1 MNRTQEA
8 VIEVRTWEEP
18 LGEQELSRVETLLPD
33 WIRQQRWYRAKART
47 VAGVHVQDSV
57 PAKCP
62 GSFTMVVRIEY
73 QDGEADTYLLPLA
86 MVERSA
92 DVAATD
98 VLAQVR
104 HQSGAERVLVN
115 ALAQA
120 DFRMSLLDAIAC
132 DDVFEGVNGLLVSRR
147 TNAFDR
153 QCGQAVPEL
162 PSKVSR
168 AEQSNSSII
177 FGDQYILKV
186 FRKLEEGIN
195 PDIEIGLF
203 LTDQSFASTPQV
215 LGTIEYVRKHSESAE
230 PPVPMYA
237 AILQKFVANQGD
249 AWKFTLE
256 ALTGFF
262 ERALPN
268 GDAPALPSTHPF
280 ELMKQQLPP
289 VARQT
294 IGDYL
299 ESAKLLGTRTAQMHA
314 ALSSSETN
322 PDFAPQSFNRESFAS
337 LRNEMVHEADRAF
350 GLLREKQAS
359 LKGEAALS
367 AQRLLAA
374 EADVRSRFD
383 SLRDRDLSA
392 VVIRHHGD
400 YHLGQVLYTGND
412 FVIIDFEGEPA
423 RPLSQRRQRAFA
435 MRDVAGM
442 VRSFSYAG
450 FAALFGQVP
459 GVKTDETNHQ
469 RVENWAAF
477 WGAWVSAQY
486 LQAYFSEADG
496 KPFVSTSESE
506 RKFLF
511 DVFTLQKALYEV
523 AYELNN
529 RPDWVQIPLRG
540 ILGLIA

>member
-1 MNRTQEA
+1 MSDTQES
-8 VIEVRTWEEP
+8 VIDVRSWEEP
-18 LGEQELSRVETLLPD
+18 LGEQQLSRIEALLPD
-33 WIRQQRWYRAKART
+33 WIPQQRWYRAKART
-47 VAGVHVQDSV
+47 ISGLHVDDSV

-62 GSFTMVVRIEY
+62 GTFTTIVRIEY
-73 QDGEADTYLLPLA
+73 KDGETDTYLLPLA
-86 MVERSA
+86 MVERSSEL
-92 DVAATD
+92 AAAD

-104 HQSGAERVLVN
+104 DQSGAQRVLVN

-132 DDVFEGVNGLLVSRR
+132 DDVFEGVNGSLVTRR

-162 PSKVSR
+162 TSKVSR

-195 PDIEIGLF
+195 PDIEIGRF
-203 LTDQSFASTPQV
+203 LTDQEFASTPQV
-215 LGTIEYVRKHSESAE
+215 LGTVEYLPKHSESGE
-230 PPVPMYA
+230 PPAPMYA

-249 AWKFTLE
+249 AWKFTLDS
-256 ALTGFF
+256 LTGFF

-268 GDAPALPSTHPF
+268 GDAPALPGTHPF

-289 VARQT
+289 AARQT
-294 IGDYL
+294 IGDYV
-299 ESAKLLGTRTAQMHA
+299 ESARLLGTRTAQMHA
-314 ALSSSETN
+314 ALASSETH
-322 PDFAPQSFNRESFAS
+322 PDFAPQSFARESLPS
-337 LRNEMVHEADRAF
+337 LRAEMVHEADRAF
-350 GLLREKQAS
+350 GLLRDKQSS
-359 LKGEAALS
+359 LKGEAAIS

-383 SLRDRDLSA
+383 LLNDRDLSA
-392 VVIRHHGD
+392 LVIRHHGD
-400 YHLGQVLYTGND
+400 YHLGQVLYTGSD
-412 FVIIDFEGEPA
+412 FTIIDFEGEPA

-459 GVKTDETNHQ
+459 GVKVDDANYQ
-469 RVENWAAF
+469 RIENWAAF
-477 WGAWVSAQY
+477 WGAWVSAEY
-486 LQAYFSEADG
+486 LRAYFLEAEG
-496 KPFVSTSESE
+496 KPFVSTSEGE
-506 RKFLF
+506 RKLLF
-511 DVFTLQKALYEV
+511 DVFALQKALYEV

-540 ILGLIA
+540 ILSLIA